1 MGEAQLGAHRIM
13 EEKMF
18 EAKHIKRMTGRI
30 NNQAPTPNPMQ
41 DFKCVQ
47 YKSKGKLER
56 MLEKDWLCNISEM
69 FF

>member
-18 EAKHIKRMTGRI
+18 EVKRIKRMTGRI
-30 NNQAPTPNPMQ
+30 NNQAPTPSPMQ

-69 FF
+69 FS